1 MLRRAKAEHA
11 VAEERRAHRYEVNI
25 EASIEHESIE
35 QPVRL
40 VNLSR
45 RGFGAVG
52 GIAPLADS
60 VVTLTITGVCH
71 AKARIAWKDGDSFGA
86 EFLAPQ
92 RLYLIPDVVGP
103 GDEAEPSSDDF
114 R

>member
-1 MLRRAKAEHA
+1 MLRRAKADRT
-11 VAEERRAHRYEVNI
+11 VVEERRAHRYDVNI
-25 EASIEHESIE
+25 EASIEYETVA

-45 RGFGAVG
+45 RGFGAAG
-52 GIAPLADS
+52 EIAPPTDA
-60 VVTLTITGVCH
+60 VVTLTIPGVCH
-71 AKARIAWKDGDSFGA
+71 AKARIAWKDGNNFGA

-92 RLYLIPDVVGP
+92 RLFLIPDVVGP
-103 GDEAEPSSDDF
+103 GTEAEPSNDDF